1 MEKADGLGLALGW
14 GFSTPGFLPFQEVA
28 NGEKNRTLPAMPM
41 TLDQIVDETR
51 QLPQD
56 LRAELVERI
65 LLSVHG
71 GIAPHVESAWQQETR
86 RRVADIQTGRAKGI
100 PLDDALAAARKRVG
114 L

>member
-1 MEKADGLGLALGW
+1 
-14 GFSTPGFLPFQEVA
+14 
-28 NGEKNRTLPAMPM
+28 M

-65 LLSVHG
+65 LLSGHG
-71 GIAPHVESAWQQETR
+71 GLAPHIEDAWQRETR
-86 RRVADIQTGRAKGI
+86 RRVADIQAGRAKGI
-100 PLDDALAAARKRVG
+100 PLDDALAEARKLVG